1 MTARSIDG
9 ACIWFVEY
17 PMDGGDF
24 RGSVHVSGGQHAYVR
39 RERCSLP
46 EGHEGEHIHEPSEL
60 RKLGLALCEGCK
72 QPTDS
77 LSLAPARWPDSDARS
92 KALCPACAMRELGV

>member
-1 MTARSIDG
+1 MILVARSIDAG
-9 ACIWFVEY
+9 CGYIVEY
-17 PMDGGDF
+17 TE
-24 RGSVHVSGGQHAYVR
+24 RGANRPVRVR

-60 RKLGLALCEGCK
+60 RKLGLTLCDGCK
-72 QPTDS
+72 QPTYS
-77 LSLAPARWPDSDARS
+77 LLPARWPGIAAHS